1 MFVARGWQRAEG
13 VALLAAAT
21 LAFFRLDGGWI
32 LYFGL
37 FLAPDISMMAYA
49 AGPRI
54 GAVAYNL
61 AHSLILPLVLM
72 GAGFA
77 FATQLAVLV
86 GLVWLAHIGF
96 DRMLGY
102 GLKSLLAFDITHM
115 GVIGK
120 ARHQPSAQ

>member
-1 MFVARGWQRAEG
+1 MFVAGGWQRAEG
-13 VALLAAAT
+13 AVLLVAAT

-37 FLAPDISMMAYA
+37 FLVPDISMVAYA

-54 GAVAYNL
+54 GALAYNL

-77 FATQLAVLV
+77 FATQLAVLA

-102 GLKSLLAFDITHM
+102 GLKSPQAFGITHM

-120 ARHQPSAQ
+120 ARHQTSAQ